1 MAKPLLAGTLATAV
15 LSVVIGLGLLAV
27 DASGEVWGIAFVLG
41 ACAAGLIGAQVSDHL
56 PPSGAVQPAAQ
67 GRRQFLSASELRNL
81 LATAPP
87 VDENFARDV
96 KAARRNLSAATGH
109 SPSVTIADLT
119 FDRVRYDEDADVLY
133 LHTGSPADAVD
144 FDESPEG
151 HHLRF
156 ASDGQLIG
164 ITIAR
169 PRWLLEN
176 KETITITLPKQIS
189 IDRDMLREALTPA

>member
-1 MAKPLLAGTLATAV
+1 M
-15 LSVVIGLGLLAV
+15 
-27 DASGEVWGIAFVLG
+27 
-41 ACAAGLIGAQVSDHL
+41 
-56 PPSGAVQPAAQ
+56 
-67 GRRQFLSASELRNL
+67 
-81 LATAPP
+81 
-87 VDENFARDV
+87 
-96 KAARRNLSAATGH
+96 
-109 SPSVTIADLT
+109 TIADVT

-133 LHTGSPADAVD
+133 LHAGSPADAVD

-176 KETITITLPKQIS
+176 KETITITLPKQVS
-189 IDRDMLREALTPA
+189 IDRDMLREALSPA